1 VQPVAQTLGKENEMI
16 PSFTSSRNAALNKFD
31 ALRVRALRDLL
42 ITKIWRLENGP
53 KIFSEHVTV
62 KLQNKRFA
70 GIQEIRIDQIV
81 GTLSRESD
89 FDKKFRPLKKHLRD
103 RWART
108 LLLLHSDG
116 WQPIVVHKVG
126 ECYYVEDGH
135 HRVSVAQAVGMLFIE
150 AEVWDHSHCRAPQE
164 SGSSRHRSARTYQEA
179 SCVNS

>member
-1 VQPVAQTLGKENEMI
+1 MI

-31 ALRVRALRDLL
+31 TLRLQALRDLL
-42 ITKIWRLENGP
+42 ITKIWRLERRP

-81 GTLSRESD
+81 GTLNREND
-89 FDKKFRPLKKHLRD
+89 FDKTFRPLKKHLRD

-126 ECYYVEDGH
+126 EWYYVEDGH
-135 HRVSVAQAVGMLFIE
+135 HRISVAKAVGMLFIE
-150 AEVWDHSHCRAPQE
+150 AEVWDHSYCKAPPE
-164 SGSSRHRSARTYQEA
+164 SGSFSHRSARTYKEA